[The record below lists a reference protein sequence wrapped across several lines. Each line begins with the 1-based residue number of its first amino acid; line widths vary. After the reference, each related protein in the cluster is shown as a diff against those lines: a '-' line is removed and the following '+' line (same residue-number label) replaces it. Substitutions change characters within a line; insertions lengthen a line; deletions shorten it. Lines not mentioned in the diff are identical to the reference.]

1 MFKKRNSL
9 KKFRRITH
17 VPKYQL
23 NKVAGLQ
30 LATLS
35 KKRLWHRCFS
45 VNSAEFLIAA
55 FLHKTSGQLLHVF
68 LI

>member
-9 KKFRRITH
+9 KKFRKTHRITH
-17 VPKYQL
+17 VPNYQL

-35 KKRLWHRCFS
+35 KK
-45 VNSAEFLIAA
+45 
-55 FLHKTSGQLLHVF
+55 
-68 LI
+68 